1 MGVDGQALVGGHLAE
16 LGQMFAGMRLTGEVT
31 PRLHARAMAMG
42 ELMATTLG
50 AAWLR
55 GRGPVWAEALAETR
69 AVRVAVDQVSGD
81 ADTAVRDG
89 AEVAYFPP
97 VTGG

>member
-1 MGVDGQALVGGHLAE
+1 
-16 LGQMFAGMRLTGEVT
+16 
-31 PRLHARAMAMG
+31 
-42 ELMATTLG
+42 
-50 AAWLR
+50 
-55 GRGPVWAEALAETR
+55 
-69 AVRVAVDQVSGD
+69 VRVAVDQVSGD

>member
-1 MGVDGQALVGGHLAE
+1 MSVTIRYFASLREAVGVAHEQIDLPPGVHTAGAL
-16 LGQMFAGMRLTGEVT
+16 R
-31 PRLHARAMAMG
+31 
-42 ELMATTLG
+42 
-50 AAWLR
+50 AWLR